1 MTGNVKGILISLP
14 VLLLLSFIL
23 SCGGGPPYT
32 ASKDMTM
39 EVNPSSITVSY
50 QKTVQSQTGTGD
62 IYITIKDQQERP
74 VPNITV
80 YARIDSTFLG
90 VISFEKCPGLRECS
104 CTTDETGACFITFTY
119 KYGTTHGDYKAE
131 FLIYSGP
138 LTDKFTLSTQEQS

>member
-1 MTGNVKGILISLP
+1 MTGYRGSP
-14 VLLLLSFIL
+14 LLLLATLLSLVLML
-23 SCGGGPPYT
+23 SCGGGPPYL

-138 LTDKFTLSTQEQS
+138 LTDKFTLSTQKQG